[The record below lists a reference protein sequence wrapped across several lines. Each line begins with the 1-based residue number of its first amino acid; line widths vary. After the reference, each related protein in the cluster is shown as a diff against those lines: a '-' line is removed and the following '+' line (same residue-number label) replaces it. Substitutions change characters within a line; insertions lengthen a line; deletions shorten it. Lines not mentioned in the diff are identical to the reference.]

1 MRERT
6 PFAHTD
12 VPFLSATPGG
22 AWVAVRYKECYEIL
36 QDWERFSSNP
46 TPEASE
52 QLAGDL
58 VITLDPPRQQK
69 FRKVLNPYFSPA
81 RMKALA
87 PQIREETDQ
96 LIDAFIELGTGDLA
110 QVAMRQ

>member
-1 MRERT
+1 MRT
-6 PFAHTD
+6 VT
-12 VPFLSATPGG
+12 
-22 AWVAVRYKECYEIL
+22 KIL
-36 QDWERFSSNP
+36 QDWEHFSSNP

-81 RMKALA
+81 RMKALHRRSVTR
-87 PQIREETDQ
+87 QTD
-96 LIDAFIELGTGDLA
+96 
-110 QVAMRQ
+110 